1 MTSVFAPSMAQDV
14 KSQVEAIKKVVT
26 DNKSNPAA
34 AEEQVKDFVK
44 ENKKN
49 AEALAGL
56 GRAYFEIK
64 DTASAREYAMMAI
77 DRGKDDKGKALA
89 YILLGDIAALSDEGG
104 GAASQYNQ
112 AMLLDPQNPTG
123 YIKYAAVYRKVDP
136 EGSVAVL
143 EKLRQVQPDYP
154 VGVSVGEVAVMRHHY
169 NKPGFCHFFQQFH
182 YLNAGYAVQRAG
194 RLIGKDNIRIVYKRP
209 GYCDALH
216 LSARKLI
223 RLFVELRFQPDFFQ
237 RLLRPGSA
245 LRGAYPAQRQR
256 QFHIFDNGQVRNQ
269 VVVLK
274 DEAYGRI
281 SVSVPIGIDVFFC

>member
-77 DRGKDDKGKALA
+77 DRGKDNKGKALA

-104 GAASQYNQ
+104 GADEEASITRLCCLTPRTRQVISS
-112 AMLLDPQNPTG
+112 MLPFTVRL
-123 YIKYAAVYRKVDP
+123 IRKVQLP
-136 EGSVAVL
+136 
-143 EKLRQVQPDYP
+143 
-154 VGVSVGEVAVMRHHY
+154 
-169 NKPGFCHFFQQFH
+169 
-182 YLNAGYAVQRAG
+182 YLKSYARCS
-194 RLIGKDNIRIVYKRP
+194 LII
-209 GYCDALH
+209 
-216 LSARKLI
+216 
-223 RLFVELRFQPDFFQ
+223 
-237 RLLRPGSA
+237 LLT
-245 LRGAYPAQRQR
+245 QRQATSSMAQTNLTR
-256 QFHIFDNGQVRNQ
+256 
-269 VVVLK
+269 L
-274 DEAYGRI
+274 
-281 SVSVPIGIDVFFC
+281 

>member
-136 EGSVAVL
+136 VKFL
-143 EKLRQVQPDYP
+143 FIY
-154 VGVSVGEVAVMRHHY
+154 Y
-169 NKPGFCHFFQQFH
+169 F
-182 YLNAGYAVQRAG
+182 
-194 RLIGKDNIRIVYKRP
+194 
-209 GYCDALH
+209 
-216 LSARKLI
+216 LS
-223 RLFVELRFQPDFFQ
+223 
-237 RLLRPGSA
+237 
-245 LRGAYPAQRQR
+245 
-256 QFHIFDNGQVRNQ
+256 
-269 VVVLK
+269 
-274 DEAYGRI
+274 
-281 SVSVPIGIDVFFC
+281 

>member
-77 DRGKDDKGKALA
+77 ERGKDDKGKALA

-112 AMLLDPQNPTG
+112 AMLLDPRTRQVISSMLPFTVRL
-123 YIKYAAVYRKVDP
+123 IRKVQLP
-136 EGSVAVL
+136 
-143 EKLRQVQPDYP
+143 
-154 VGVSVGEVAVMRHHY
+154 
-169 NKPGFCHFFQQFH
+169 
-182 YLNAGYAVQRAG
+182 YLKSYARCS
-194 RLIGKDNIRIVYKRP
+194 LII
-209 GYCDALH
+209 L
-216 LSARKLI
+216 LT
-223 RLFVELRFQPDFFQ
+223 Q
-237 RLLRPGSA
+237 RLATSSM
-245 LRGAYPAQRQR
+245 AQTNLTR
-256 QFHIFDNGQVRNQ
+256 
-269 VVVLK
+269 L
-274 DEAYGRI
+274 
-281 SVSVPIGIDVFFC
+281 